1 LEKERALS
9 QGLSEEQAAKAA
21 TEAARLAVN
30 TAQGEYAMFNRPEMA
45 RGNVLQY
52 IFMYKQFVIVTV
64 QLMRSLPVK
73 GQLLM
78 LGFLLLTSG
87 LKGLP
92 FAEDIFDIVDTI
104 AQKLGLKMASVE
116 KELTEWVDSVAPGMT
131 PFIMRGVLDRMTG
144 ATMSTRLGMGD
155 LVPLTGAFRAGAD
168 PAREVSDFAGPVFSG
183 ISGLVGMAGS
193 VAKYGAEVVG
203 LRDDLTTINGILRDS
218 PIAALRAM
226 GDSYAYLNSGMITNA
241 QGQVV
246 QREAA
251 YHTVLARLL
260 GFYPTIATEQND
272 IVRLSKY
279 VTDYTKAIK
288 AEYVGAYVKAT
299 LSGDRERAREV
310 ANAVR
315 DWNDSARGTGLEIR
329 TFEKDAA
336 RAAIEAGRPTAL
348 RYLKS
353 APKQMRP
360 ETIELLQAYG
370 LYDEIR

>member
-1 LEKERALS
+1 
-9 QGLSEEQAAKAA
+9 
-21 TEAARLAVN
+21 
-30 TAQGEYAMFNRPEMA
+30 
-45 RGNVLQY
+45 
-52 IFMYKQFVIVTV
+52 
-64 QLMRSLPVK
+64 
-73 GQLLM
+73 
-78 LGFLLLTSG
+78 
-87 LKGLP
+87 
-92 FAEDIFDIVDTI
+92 
-104 AQKLGLKMASVE
+104 
-116 KELTEWVDSVAPGMT
+116 
-131 PFIMRGVLDRMTG
+131 
-144 ATMSTRLGMGD
+144 
-155 LVPLTGAFRAGAD
+155 
-168 PAREVSDFAGPVFSG
+168 
-183 ISGLVGMAGS
+183 MAGS

>member
-1 LEKERALS
+1 
-9 QGLSEEQAAKAA
+9 
-21 TEAARLAVN
+21 
-30 TAQGEYAMFNRPEMA
+30 
-45 RGNVLQY
+45 VLQY

-218 PIAALRAM
+218 PVAALRSM

-260 GFYPTIATEQND
+260 GFYPAIATEQND

-279 VTDYTKAIK
+279 VGDYTKAIK
-288 AEYVGAYVKAT
+288 AEYVSSYIKAT
-299 LSGDRERAREV
+299 LEGDRERAREV
-310 ANAVR
+310 ARAVQ
-315 DWNDSARGTGLEIR
+315 DWNVGAQDVLLRC
-329 TFEKDAA
+329 
-336 RAAIEAGRPTAL
+336 AISDQHPNKCDRRLSNYYRLMACMT
-348 RYLKS
+348 KS
-353 APKQMRP
+353 
-360 ETIELLQAYG
+360 G
-370 LYDEIR
+370 NNF

>member
-1 LEKERALS
+1 MKNRNLSEAAFLNDILREGTYDRYNLTEDEAQFLFQQTEEGTLQAAQFNALVGTARGKVFNNKAQAAIKLWMEMFSYTEQFNRRVTALAAYRLEKERALA
-9 QGLSEEQAAKAA
+9 QGLTEEQAIRAA
-21 TEAARLAVN
+21 TEAARTAVN

-52 IFMYKQFVIVTV
+52 VFMYKQFVIVTV

-73 GQLLM
+73 GQLMM

-116 KELTEWVDSVAPGMT
+116 KEITEWVDSVAPGMT
-131 PFIMRGVLDRMTG
+131 PYLMRGVLDRMTG

-193 VAKYGAEVVG
+193 LGKYGAEVIG
-203 LRDDLTTINGILRDS
+203 LRDDVTTINGILRDS
-218 PIAALRAM
+218 PVAALRAM

-241 QGQVV
+241 QGS
-246 QREAA
+246 
-251 YHTVLARLL
+251 TC
-260 GFYPTIATEQND
+260 G
-272 IVRLSKY
+272 
-279 VTDYTKAIK
+279 
-288 AEYVGAYVKAT
+288 
-299 LSGDRERAREV
+299 ERVPNSRRTAFD
-310 ANAVR
+310 VR
-315 DWNDSARGTGLEIR
+315 DL
-329 TFEKDAA
+329 
-336 RAAIEAGRPTAL
+336 
-348 RYLKS
+348 
-353 APKQMRP
+353 
-360 ETIELLQAYG
+360 
-370 LYDEIR
+370 